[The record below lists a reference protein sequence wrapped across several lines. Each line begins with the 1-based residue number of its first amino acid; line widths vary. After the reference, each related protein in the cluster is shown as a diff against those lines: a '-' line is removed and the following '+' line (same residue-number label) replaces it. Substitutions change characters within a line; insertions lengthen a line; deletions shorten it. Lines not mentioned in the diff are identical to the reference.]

1 MAEYCYS
8 SECVGVSYSVVVC
21 GDCGVECGVW
31 RSVANVANLAECD
44 DCGRVWRNVENV
56 VECAIEWRIWRN
68 VAGCGGMGRSV
79 VDCGGECRNVA
90 NLAQCGGLCRSWWSV
105 AKSCEYG

>member
-1 MAEYCYS
+1 MAK
-8 SECVGVSYSVVVC
+8 C
-21 GDCGVECGVW
+21 GECG
-31 RSVANVANLAECD
+31 EF
-44 DCGRVWRNVENV
+44 GGVWRNVESV

-90 NLAQCGGLCRSWWSV
+90 NFAQCGGLCRSWWSV